1 MIDYIAIQHYTK
13 IQIKIKE
20 QLVVTNDMD
29 VNEHDRL
36 SNNTLRH
43 QFK

>member
-13 IQIKIKE
+13 TQIKIKE

-29 VNEHDRL
+29 ENEHDRL
-36 SNNTLRH
+36 YNIIT
-43 QFK
+43 